1 VGRDVVISVRRLGKE
16 DLQRCVIAEGF
27 VRWVSSTGDRG
38 KEELR
43 EMLLDRLRD
52 GNDVWG
58 ALDDDTLV
66 GFAVVAPWMVLPGGR
81 ALDSMEVAA
90 PHRGKGIGTEIVKC
104 LLDEQD
110 TIMGL
115 TPYPEPGREEDLE
128 QFYER
133 FDFRHVTSDVMVR
146 MPSDQERL
154 SRWVRH
160 LERLV
165 DLYDSL
171 LRTVRTRL
179 KEAEQPS
186 E

>member
-1 VGRDVVISVRRLGKE
+1 MISVKKLNKE
-16 DLQRCVIAEGF
+16 DLQQYAIAEGF
-27 VRWVSSTGDRG
+27 MRWVSSTGDKG

-43 EMLLDRLRD
+43 AMLVDRLRD

-58 ALDDDTLV
+58 ALDDGILV
-66 GFAVVAPWMVLPGGR
+66 GFAVVSPWAVLPGGR

-90 PHRGKGIGTEIVKC
+90 PHRGEGIGTEIVKR
-104 LLDEQD
+104 LLEEQD
-110 TIMGL
+110 TILGL
-115 TPYPEPGREEDLE
+115 TPYPEAGYEEDLE

-133 FDFRHVTSDVMVR
+133 FGFRHVTADVMVR
-146 MPSDQERL
+146 MPSDRERL

-171 LRTVRTRL
+171 LKAVKSRV
-179 KEAEQPS
+179 KEAEEPS
-186 E
+186 Q

>member
-1 VGRDVVISVRRLGKE
+1 VISVRKLGKE
-16 DLQRCVIAEGF
+16 DLQRCAIAEGF
-27 VRWVSSTGDRG
+27 VRWVSSTGERG

-43 EMLLDRLRD
+43 EMLLGRLRD

-66 GFAVVAPWMVLPGGR
+66 GFAVAAAWGALPGGR
-81 ALDSMEVAA
+81 ALDSMEVAT
-90 PHRGKGIGTEIVKC
+90 PRRGKGIGTEIVKR
-104 LLDEQD
+104 LLEQED

-115 TPYPEPGREEDLE
+115 TPYPEPGHEEDLE
-128 QFYER
+128 EFYRR

-146 MPSDQERL
+146 MPPDRERL

-171 LRTVRTRL
+171 LRAVKSRV
-179 KEAEQPS
+179 KEAEEPS
-186 E
+186 Q

>member
-1 VGRDVVISVRRLGKE
+1 MISVRKLGKE
-16 DLQRCVIAEGF
+16 DLQRCAVAEGF
-27 VRWVSSTGDRG
+27 VRWVSSTGERG

-43 EMLLDRLRD
+43 EMLLGRLRD

-66 GFAVVAPWMVLPGGR
+66 GFAVAAAWGALPGGR

-90 PHRGKGIGTEIVKC
+90 PRRGKGIGTEIVKR
-104 LLDEQD
+104 LLEQED

-115 TPYPEPGREEDLE
+115 TPYPEPGHEEDLE
-128 QFYER
+128 EFYRR

-146 MPSDQERL
+146 MPPDRERL

-171 LRTVRTRL
+171 LRAVKSRV
-179 KEAEQPS
+179 KEAEELSQ
-186 E
+186 

>member
-1 VGRDVVISVRRLGKE
+1 MISVKKLNKE
-16 DLQRCVIAEGF
+16 DLQRCAIAEGF
-27 VRWVSSTGDRG
+27 VRWVSSAGDRG

-43 EMLLDRLRD
+43 EMLRERLRD

-66 GFAVVAPWMVLPGGR
+66 GFAVVAPWAVLPGGR
-81 ALDSMEVAA
+81 AVDSMEVAA
-90 PHRGKGIGTEIVKC
+90 PHRGKGIGTEIVKR

-110 TIMGL
+110 TILGL
-115 TPYPEPGREEDLE
+115 TPYPEAGYEEDLE

-133 FDFRHVTSDVMVR
+133 FGFRHVTTDVMVR
-146 MPSDQERL
+146 MPSDRERL

-171 LRTVRTRL
+171 LRAVKSQI
-179 KEAEQPS
+179 KEAEEPS